1 VKNVVNMT
9 AQFAKACGAK
19 IVATTGTD
27 SKSGTL
33 KKLGADHV
41 LNYKNTP
48 AWGAAAKALTP
59 EGRGFDHIVEVAGP
73 ASMRQS
79 LNAIAPDGVISII
92 GFLGGGKGEDQP
104 SFLDALT
111 NMCVVR
117 GILVGSR
124 VLMEDM
130 CRAVEANDHLK
141 PVMDPKVFKLEEV
154 KEAYQHMWDQKHLG
168 KIGIKIE

>member
-1 VKNVVNMT
+1 M
-9 AQFAKACGAK
+9 
-19 IVATTGTD
+19 
-27 SKSGTL
+27 
-33 KKLGADHV
+33 
-41 LNYKNTP
+41 LNYKTTP
-48 AWGAAAKALTP
+48 AWGEAAKALTP
-59 EGRGFDHIVEVAGP
+59 DGRGFDHIVEVAGP

-104 SFLDALT
+104 GFLDVLVKI
-111 NMCVVR
+111 CVVR
-117 GILVGSR
+117 GIFVGSR

-130 CRAVEANDHLK
+130 CRAVEANDSLK
-141 PVMDPKVFKLEEV
+141 PVMDPKVFGLEQM